1 MEKRK
6 KTALESGVLILIVAA
21 ILVAVNALTA
31 FGALGSF
38 ARKDVTKTEKF
49 TLSKGSGNLLRSM
62 KQELTVDAYVTK
74 GLPKLDAFVRDLR
87 DLLQEYKNAGAGKFD
102 YAIIEPK
109 DEDTR
114 KKAKDAGLVEQPF
127 GEASG
132 TEDDKAAVTQGFM
145 GLVFKYGEQQ
155 DVIKFLPPDRTDGLE
170 FWITNKIRE
179 IRDKGDDIHHKI
191 GVLIGDDEI
200 KPSENDL
207 VPSNMG
213 KFSMQGIIT
222 QNFPFYSFQEVDLK
236 GGDNEIPDDLDGL
249 IITQPGKDLS
259 EKELRRIDQFV
270 MKGKSLVVF
279 ASAVNIKANDATMDA
294 AMSLHGLD
302 KLLDGYGIDVNK
314 DVVLDLWRR
323 VHVVVPTAGGVA
335 GADLPQILEVQDDT
349 RFSGDE
355 QLIDTSFPALFRV
368 EDVAVPFASS
378 LTLKTDKQPGTKM
391 HVVMRSSP
399 YSVHLTGENVD
410 LKPFQ
415 KWAHK
420 LKGLQQQQ
428 FAVGADVEGTL
439 KSAFPDGDKQGVDAP
454 AQSAKPSRVF
464 VLASSQFLANP
475 LARAGNGPDMGQF
488 GMMMPNLGGDEQLL
502 MLAGPYAQQFVTGS
516 ILVFKNTLDWLTGD
530 TDLLAVS
537 AKILSDPNL
546 VYGDRS
552 KIKIT
557 PDMTDEQIRKQED
570 EIKEGRKDTQH
581 NVELL
586 LILGIPALFAAYGL
600 LRWRMRLAARANI
613 SLA

>member
-1 MEKRK
+1 MEKRRK
-6 KTALESGVLILIVAA
+6 SAIESGGLILVVAA
-21 ILVAVNALTA
+21 ILVAVNALS
-31 FGALGSF
+31 ALGVS
-38 ARKDVTKTEKF
+38 ARKDVTKSEKY

-62 KQELTVDAYVTK
+62 KQELTVDAYVTR
-74 GLPKLDAFVRDLR
+74 GLPKVDSFVRDLR
-87 DLLQEYKNAGAGKFD
+87 DLLQEYKNAGGAKFS
-102 YAIIEPK
+102 YTLIEAK
-109 DEDTR
+109 DEDTK

-127 GEASG
+127 GESST
-132 TEDDKAAVTQGFM
+132 TEDDKLAVTQGFM

-155 DVIKFLPPDRTDGLE
+155 DVVKFLPPDRTDGLE

-191 GVLIGDDEI
+191 GILTGHDEI
-200 KPSENDL
+200 KPSDNNL

-222 QNFPFYSFQEVDLK
+222 QNFPFYSFTDVDLK
-236 GGDNEIPDDLDGL
+236 SGDAEIPDDLDGL

-270 MKGKSLVVF
+270 MKGKSLAVF
-279 ASAVNIKANDATMDA
+279 ASAVNVKANDATMNA
-294 AMSLHGLD
+294 SMNLHGLD
-302 KLLDGYGIDVNK
+302 KLLGGYGIEVQK
-314 DVVLDLWRR
+314 DVVLDIWRHAR
-323 VHVVVPTAGGVA
+323 VVVQTAGGMA
-335 GADLPQILEVQDDT
+335 GAELQQVLDVQDDS
-349 RFSGDE
+349 RFSPEE
-355 QLIDTSFPALFRV
+355 QLIDTSFACLFRV

-378 LTLKTDKQPGTKM
+378 LAIKQDKQPGTKM
-391 HVVMRSSP
+391 HVVMRSTP
-399 YSVHLTGENVD
+399 AAVHLTGDTVD

-415 KWAHK
+415 KWAPK

-428 FAVGADVEGTL
+428 FAVAANVEGTL
-439 KSAFPDGDKQGVDAP
+439 KSAFQEGDKEGVERPDQSTKP
-454 AQSAKPSRVF
+454 ARVF

-475 LARAGNGPDMGQF
+475 LSRAGTGPDMGQF

-537 AKILSDPNL
+537 AKILSEPNL
-546 VYGDRS
+546 AYGD
-552 KIKIT
+552 KLKLT
-557 PDMTDEQIRKQED
+557 PEMTEEQIKKELETMKEKRKTD
-570 EIKEGRKDTQH
+570 QH
-581 NVELL
+581 YIEAL
-586 LILGIPALFAAYGL
+586 LILGVPAFFAGLGL
-600 LRWRMRLAARANI
+600 LLWWLRQKARAEV

>member
-1 MEKRK
+1 MEKRRK
-6 KTALESGVLILIVAA
+6 SAIESGGLILVVAA
-21 ILVAVNALTA
+21 ILVAVNALS
-31 FGALGSF
+31 ALGVS
-38 ARKDVTKTEKF
+38 ARKDVTKSEKY

-62 KQELTVDAYVTK
+62 KQELTVDAYVTR
-74 GLPKLDAFVRDLR
+74 GLPKVDSFVRDLR
-87 DLLQEYKNAGAGKFD
+87 DLLQEYKNAGGAKFS
-102 YAIIEPK
+102 YTLIEAK
-109 DEDTR
+109 DEDTK

-127 GEASG
+127 GESST
-132 TEDDKAAVTQGFM
+132 TEDDKLAVTQGFM

-191 GVLIGDDEI
+191 GILTGHDEI
-200 KPSENDL
+200 KPSDNNL

-222 QNFPFYSFQEVDLK
+222 QNFPFYSFTDVDLK
-236 GGDNEIPDDLDGL
+236 SGDAEIPDDLDGL

-270 MKGKSLVVF
+270 MKGKSLAVF
-279 ASAVNIKANDATMDA
+279 ASAVNVKANDATMNA
-294 AMSLHGLD
+294 SMNLHGLD
-302 KLLDGYGIDVNK
+302 KLLGGYGIEVQK
-314 DVVLDLWRR
+314 DVVLDIWRHAR
-323 VHVVVPTAGGVA
+323 VVVQTAGGMA
-335 GADLPQILEVQDDT
+335 GAELQQVLDVQDDS
-349 RFSGDE
+349 RFSPEE
-355 QLIDTSFPALFRV
+355 QLIDTSFACLFRV

-378 LTLKTDKQPGTKM
+378 LAIKQDKQPGTKM
-391 HVVMRSSP
+391 HVVMRSTP
-399 YSVHLTGENVD
+399 AAVHLTGDTVD

-415 KWAHK
+415 KWAPK

-428 FAVGADVEGTL
+428 FAVAANVEGTL
-439 KSAFPDGDKQGVDAP
+439 KSAFQEGDKEGVERPDQSTKP
-454 AQSAKPSRVF
+454 ARVF

-475 LARAGNGPDMGQF
+475 LSRAGTGPDMGQF

-537 AKILSDPNL
+537 AKILSEPNL
-546 VYGDRS
+546 AYGD
-552 KIKIT
+552 KLKLT
-557 PDMTDEQIRKQED
+557 PEMTEEQIKKELETMKEKRKTD
-570 EIKEGRKDTQH
+570 QH
-581 NVELL
+581 YIEAL
-586 LILGIPALFAAYGL
+586 LILGVPAFFAGLGL
-600 LRWRMRLAARANI
+600 LLWWLRQKARAEV